1 MSHGNGD
8 KGMDFSWTA
17 EEEAFRQE
25 IRTFLQDELPEG
37 WGITQFWDPDD
48 DDQFA
53 FAHAFTKKLG
63 QRNWLAVSWPKEYG
77 GLAWPFWQQFIFNEE
92 LANFDAPIVGR
103 NATRYLGP
111 TIFRYGTDE
120 QKQQHIPGILSGETI
135 WCQGYSEPNAGSDLA
150 SLQTRAVQD
159 GDDFVINGQKIWTSM
174 AQHSDW
180 IFMLARTDPDAPK
193 HRGISY
199 FLVDMKTPGITVRPL
214 IDMSDGHHF
223 NEVFFENVRVPRSG
237 LLGELNRGWYQATTT
252 LSFERSGIEGPASAD
267 RYVRLLTQYAKETK
281 RDGQP
286 LSENPIIRQRLGQLA
301 TEVEVAR
308 SLAWRI
314 ASVQTKGDVPGPEA
328 PALKVFGS
336 ELFQR
341 IAQEGMRLLSLYGQ
355 LGPESKWAPLA
366 GAIERLYL
374 VTVSRTIAAG
384 TSEIQRN
391 IIAERG
397 LGLPR

>member
-1 MSHGNGD
+1 
-8 KGMDFSWTA
+8 MDFTWSA

-25 IRTFLQDELPEG
+25 IQDFLRAELPEN
-37 WGITQFWDPDD
+37 WGVTQFWDPDD
-48 DDQFA
+48 DAQFA
-53 FAHAFTKKLG
+53 FAHTFTKKLG
-63 QRNWLAVSWPKEYG
+63 ARNWLAVSWPKEYG
-77 GLAWPFWQQFIFNEE
+77 GLEWPFWRQFIFNEE
-92 LANFDAPIVGR
+92 LANLDAPVVGR
-103 NATRYLGP
+103 NATRFLGP
-111 TIFRYGTDE
+111 TIFRYGTE
-120 QKQQHIPGILSGETI
+120 AQIQQHIPGILSGETI

-180 IFMLARTDPDAPK
+180 IFMLARTDPNAPK
-193 HRGISY
+193 HKGISY
-199 FLVDMKTPGITVRPL
+199 FLVDMKTPGIIVKPL

-223 NEVFFENVRVPRSG
+223 NEVYFENVRVPRTG
-237 LLGELNRGWYQATTT
+237 LLGELNRGWYMATTT
-252 LSFERSGIEGPASAD
+252 LSFERSGIEGPAAAG
-267 RYVRLLTQYAKETK
+267 RYVRRLTQYARETK
-281 RDGQP
+281 RHGKP
-286 LSENPIIRQRLGQLA
+286 LAEDPIVRQRLAQLT

-308 SLAWRI
+308 ALAWRI
-314 ASVQTKGDVPGPEA
+314 ASVQAKGAIPGPEA
-328 PALKVFGS
+328 PALKVFAS

-341 IAQEGMRLLSLYGQ
+341 ISQTGMQMLSLYSQ
-355 LGPESKWAPLA
+355 LEHDSKWAPLA

-374 VTVSRTIAAG
+374 VSVSRTIAAG

>member
-1 MSHGNGD
+1 
-8 KGMDFSWTA
+8 MDFNWSQD
-17 EEEAFRQE
+17 EEDFRQE
-25 IRTFLQDELPEG
+25 VRAFLQAELPEG
-37 WGITQFWDPDD
+37 WGVTQFWDPDD
-48 DDQFA
+48 DSQFE
-53 FAHAFTKKLG
+53 FAHEFTKKLG
-63 QRNWLAVSWPKEYG
+63 QNNWLAVAWPKAYG
-77 GLAWPFWQQFIFNEE
+77 GLEWPFWKQFIFNEE
-92 LANFDAPIVGR
+92 LATVDAPIVGR
-103 NATRYLGP
+103 NATRFLGP
-111 TIFRYGTDE
+111 SIFRYGTKE
-120 QKQQHIPGILSGETI
+120 QIQQHIPGILSGETI

-159 GDDFVINGQKIWTSM
+159 GDEFVINGQKIWTSM

-199 FLVDMKTPGITVRPL
+199 FLLDMKTPGITVKPL
-214 IDMSDGHHF
+214 IDMSNGHHF
-223 NEVFFENVRVPRSG
+223 NEVYFDNVRVPHSG
-237 LLGELNRGWYQATTT
+237 LLGELDRGWYQATTT
-252 LSFERSGIEGPASAD
+252 LSFERSGIEGPASAA
-267 RYVRLLTQYAKETK
+267 RYIGLLTQYAKETK
-281 RDGQP
+281 RNGVP
-286 LSENPIIRQRLGQLA
+286 LAEDPIVRQRLAQLA

-308 SLAWRI
+308 ALAWRI
-314 ASVQTKGDVPGPEA
+314 ASVQANGAVPGPEA

-336 ELFQR
+336 EMFQR

-355 LGPESKWAPLA
+355 LEPGSKWAPLA

-397 LGLPR
+397 LGLPK